1 MRLLEDFMS
10 LCRAVLQQDT
20 SVLVSIEQFF
30 GDLWVEEGILH
41 FSLPA
46 LYQYL
51 YQDLVSR
58 SNAANCPDYK
68 SFRQALYSSDFNT
81 QLAVIGAR
89 IDVHDSSAKVD
100 SSIYK
105 LIKI

>member
-1 MRLLEDFMS
+1 MS
-10 LCRAVLQQDT
+10 LCQDFLQQDT

-51 YQDLVSR
+51 ISFSDDVES
-58 SNAANCPDYK
+58 PDYK
-68 SFRQALYSSDFNT
+68 GFRQALYRSDFNT
-81 QLAVIGAR
+81 QLAIIGAR
-89 IDVHDSSAKVD
+89 IDVHDSSGKAD
-100 SSIYK
+100 SSIYR
-105 LIKI
+105 LVKI